1 MMVGDVAG
9 APQPIAIVPLGA
21 DAARMA
27 MKLAQDLREGGFYAD
42 LGYAGNMGKRMKR
55 ADKLGAVAA
64 VILGDDELARG
75 AATVRDMKSGE
86 QAEVPLTS
94 LREHLAKY
102 R

>member
-42 LGYAGNMGKRMKR
+42 LGLCREYGQAH
-55 ADKLGAVAA
+55 
-64 VILGDDELARG
+64 EARG
-75 AATVRDMKSGE
+75 
-86 QAEVPLTS
+86 
-94 LREHLAKY
+94 
-102 R
+102 

>member
-1 MMVGDVAG
+1 
-9 APQPIAIVPLGA
+9 
-21 DAARMA
+21 
-27 MKLAQDLREGGFYAD
+27 
-42 LGYAGNMGKRMKR
+42 MKR